1 MAAAV
6 VTPGHHACLY
16 ISGAGTAYAA
26 EALTNVTANT
36 AYQVTAAAHRV
47 MHPTVAV
54 TTSSAHT
61 YVPFTPPGASKFTVN
76 RLAGTVTYGTD
87 QGAGALTM
95 TGGQWLEM
103 QPMLYAKDFSIG
115 VKPKLV
121 DTTVMSCAAGPYV
134 SNGQVLR
141 ELTGSIGTFFTPDS
155 AATFAVATVPDPPYF
170 LDHLTDDTVFAL
182 RFYMTAHWEMLA
194 WVKVDTEKIA
204 LSIDNMEEETV
215 SFQGCAD
222 LEGRVCTLISTA

>member
-1 MAAAV
+1 
-6 VTPGHHACLY
+6 
-16 ISGAGTAYAA
+16 
-26 EALTNVTANT
+26 
-36 AYQVTAAAHRV
+36 
-47 MHPTVAV
+47 
-54 TTSSAHT
+54 
-61 YVPFTPPGASKFTVN
+61 
-76 RLAGTVTYGTD
+76 
-87 QGAGALTM
+87 
-95 TGGQWLEM
+95 
-103 QPMLYAKDFSIG
+103 
-115 VKPKLV
+115 
-121 DTTVMSCAAGPYV
+121 MSCAAGPYV

-204 LSIDNMEEETV
+204 LSVDNMEEETV

-222 LEGRVCTLISTA
+222 NEGRVCTLISTA

>member
-16 ISGAGTAYAA
+16 LSGAGTANAT
-26 EALTNVTANT
+26 EALTNVTGNT
-36 AYQVTAAAHRV
+36 EYLITDPTHRV
-47 MHPTVAV
+47 SHPTLAITSGAV
-54 TTSSAHT
+54 PYTAS
-61 YVPFTPPGASKFTVN
+61 YPPAAGSFNVG
-76 RLAGTVTYGTD
+76 RLSGRVYFGSD
-87 QGAGALTM
+87 QGAGAKTISHS
-95 TGGQWLEM
+95 WLEM
-103 QPMLYAKDFSIG
+103 QPMLFAKDFSIG

-141 ELTGSIGTFFTPDS
+141 ELTGSIGSFFTPDS

-215 SFQGCAD
+215 SFQGFAD
-222 LEGRVCTLISTA
+222 NEGRVVTMISTA